1 MTKDYFL
8 KQDED
13 CKEMLI
19 TTNLKKNPKLQF
31 NKVVQI

>member
-19 TTNLKKNPKLQF
+19 TTNLKNKSMLQL